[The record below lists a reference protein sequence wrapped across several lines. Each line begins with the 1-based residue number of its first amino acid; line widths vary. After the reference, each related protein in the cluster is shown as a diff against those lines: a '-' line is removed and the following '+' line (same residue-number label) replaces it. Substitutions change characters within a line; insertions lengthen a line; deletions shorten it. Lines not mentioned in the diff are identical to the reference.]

1 MKPKVTWRKTASLYG
16 VWVASMGTTALYA
29 AKVLGQSRWFWSVD
43 PMPDSVHLNGTSG
56 MAANVTRAKSD
67 AEAAARR
74 LTKGRR

>member
-16 VWVASMGTTALYA
+16 VWVASMGTTALYV

-43 PMPDSVHLNGTSG
+43 PVLHLNGTSG